1 MSATPQTSANTLPID
16 GLEGTLIG
24 RAWVPGNVSGPSP
37 VVLRID
43 GVFDLSEHYST
54 LSELLELPSPLQAVR
69 MLKGR
74 YISSVEALLA
84 NTGTHSDDKL
94 PSLLPPAD
102 LQVIKAAGV
111 TFAASM
117 IERVIE
123 EQAGGDADKAEGV
136 RGLVMAAIGD
146 NLSAIKP
153 GSEQA
158 GRVKSAI
165 DRTGS
170 VVAILGS
177 GYRTRCRDIH

>member
-102 LQVIKAAGV
+102 LLP
-111 TFAASM
+111 TS
-117 IERVIE
+117 R
-123 EQAGGDADKAEGV
+123 
-136 RGLVMAAIGD
+136 
-146 NLSAIKP
+146 
-153 GSEQA
+153 
-158 GRVKSAI
+158 
-165 DRTGS
+165 
-170 VVAILGS
+170 
-177 GYRTRCRDIH
+177 